1 LFLSEISR
9 ICYAWKLLLSWV
21 IDFESFNFTLQFALL
36 SRGEKSTHLEDVVK
50 KFKTKLVLIFFV
62 LLLSAGLEMAA
73 AQAAPPDPPLV
84 NVEGNWA
91 IYSKDWDGRTATKS
105 VQIKQNGNQ
114 LTGHFKGPN
123 QSGGIEG
130 TVNGKHIVFR
140 TKTRNVLT
148 FRGMVDGNTM
158 KGTWGIQGRPGEW
171 TATRLNQ

>member
-1 LFLSEISR
+1 MGMRMEIMQPEDFMKAYKTGLILISF
-9 ICYAWKLLLSWV
+9 ALLLS
-21 IDFESFNFTLQFALL
+21 NAPHRAL
-36 SRGEKSTHLEDVVK
+36 
-50 KFKTKLVLIFFV
+50 
-62 LLLSAGLEMAA
+62 
-73 AQAAPPDPPLV
+73 AQAAPPEPTLA

-91 IYSKDWDGRTATKS
+91 IYSKDWDGKTATKS
-105 VQIKQNGNQ
+105 VQLKQNGNQ

-158 KGTWGIQGRPGEW
+158 HGTWGIHGRPGEW
-171 TATRLNQ
+171 SATRLND

>member
-1 LFLSEISR
+1 MKRQKRLFL
-9 ICYAWKLLLSWV
+9 AFAFLLIGSGA
-21 IDFESFNFTLQFALL
+21 I
-36 SRGEKSTHLEDVVK
+36 
-50 KFKTKLVLIFFV
+50 
-62 LLLSAGLEMAA
+62 AA
-73 AQAAPPDPPLV
+73 AQAAPPAPPLV
-84 NVEGNWA
+84 NVQGSWA

-130 TVNGKHIVFR
+130 TVNGRHIVFR

-158 KGTWGIQGRPGEW
+158 QGTWGIHGRPGEW
-171 TATRLNQ
+171 SATRVSE

>member
-1 LFLSEISR
+1 MKR
-9 ICYAWKLLLSWV
+9 HKLLVLV
-21 IDFESFNFTLQFALL
+21 FALL
-36 SRGEKSTHLEDVVK
+36 
-50 KFKTKLVLIFFV
+50 LVGTGAI
-62 LLLSAGLEMAA
+62 AT
-73 AQAAPPDPPLV
+73 AQAAPPEPPLV
-84 NVEGNWA
+84 NVQGNWA

-130 TVNGKHIVFR
+130 TVNGRHIVFR

-158 KGTWGIQGRPGEW
+158 QGTWGIHGRPGEW
-171 TATRLNQ
+171 SATRLSE